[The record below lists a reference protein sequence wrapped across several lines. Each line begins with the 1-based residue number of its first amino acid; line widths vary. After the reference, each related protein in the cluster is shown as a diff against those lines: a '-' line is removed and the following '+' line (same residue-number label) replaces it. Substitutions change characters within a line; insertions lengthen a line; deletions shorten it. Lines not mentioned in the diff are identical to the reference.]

1 MVTNNEYN
9 VLVENVIKYFSSKQ
23 FNGMYMD
30 IIEDIKELDE
40 ASISCNKREKS
51 FSTVMYQ
58 VKFLKSQY
66 VEELKD
72 TIQTYNEIIFKDFS
86 FKNDLNAMIN
96 GPYAL
101 KMWLVRYLCLEELLI
116 DLNDLLCNDISNLSV
131 TRQYQEIDVLLFS
144 KVIKNKKNILNK

>member
-1 MVTNNEYN
+1 MMVTNNEYN
-9 VLVENVIKYFSSKQ
+9 VLVENVIKYFSSKK

-51 FSTVMYQ
+51 FSAVMYQ

-86 FKNDLNAMIN
+86 FKHILKFGGVLLWQLKSDFAVW
-96 GPYAL
+96 AL
-101 KMWLVRYLCLEELLI
+101 KRLL
-116 DLNDLLCNDISNLSV
+116 STV
-131 TRQYQEIDVLLFS
+131 
-144 KVIKNKKNILNK
+144 